1 VRRIEKLCGFDD
13 HLYDM
18 LVAMIFS
25 GYLGVKGKEEDIH
38 STPLFFDE
46 IVSIFKHDREQ
57 TKQ

>member
-1 VRRIEKLCGFDD
+1 
-13 HLYDM
+13 M

-25 GYLGVKGKEEDIH
+25 GYLGVEGKEEDIH
-38 STPLFFDE
+38 STSLFFDE